1 MNTPIINN
9 FNQSSVLLME
19 HIFSIQSIFN
29 HWEYI
34 SLNGTICL
42 KYGSKTRSMI
52 DFVIVFDTHDYI
64 IHLKTS
70 TLTWHTQLC
79 QCGLVCVYMYVY
91 NKKSNDMAR
100 ILIYMFINIFT

>member
-1 MNTPIINN
+1 
-9 FNQSSVLLME
+9 ME

-34 SLNGTICL
+34 SLNGIVCL
-42 KYGSKTRSMI
+42 KHGSETISMI
-52 DFVIVFDTHDYI
+52 DFVIVYDTCDYI
-64 IHLKTS
+64 VHLETS

-79 QCGLVCVYMYVY
+79 QCGLVCVYIY

>member
-1 MNTPIINN
+1 MNAPSIDN
-9 FNQSSVLLME
+9 FNQSSVFLME
-19 HIFSIQSIFN
+19 HIFSIFN

-64 IHLKTS
+64 IHLETS
-70 TLTWHTQLC
+70 TLT
-79 QCGLVCVYMYVY
+79 
-91 NKKSNDMAR
+91 
-100 ILIYMFINIFT
+100 